1 MPRRNKSLKSIV
13 FGGYKRKSKKYI
25 LNKYGGGLPELITDF
40 TDSTKQAY
48 HSTKNAIVGD
58 SNEKLMDITKKMDTI
73 EERLQKL
80 ENKDVSHA
88 VGGRNRKTKHR
99 KTKHRKT
106 KQRKTKKTKN

>member
-13 FGGYKRKSKKYI
+13 FGGYKRKSK
-25 LNKYGGGLPELITDF
+25 KYGGGLPELITDF

-80 ENKDVSHA
+80 ENKDVSHT
-88 VGGRNRKTKHR
+88 VGGRNRKTKQR
-99 KTKHRKT
+99 KTKQRKT